1 MTSLEQVQEWKQQG
15 VIHVSASQAAKV
27 LHCSPSGIYKSAKE
41 GQLGLA
47 FFFSGQHLH
56 ISVQGIL
63 NFLEGRNFPEAQHW
77 YIGPAPGMEGKHI
90 KSESTLW
97 AETHQEEIRQL
108 SKIYDKMYGKR

>member
-1 MTSLEQVQEWKQQG
+1 MTSIEQVQEWKQQG

-27 LHCSPSGIYKSAKE
+27 LHCSPSGIYKSAKD

-63 NFLEGRNFPEAQHW
+63 YCHEANAPCKHWHRPEEPKDS
-77 YIGPAPGMEGKHI
+77 G
-90 KSESTLW
+90 L
-97 AETHQEEIRQL
+97 
-108 SKIYDKMYGKR
+108 